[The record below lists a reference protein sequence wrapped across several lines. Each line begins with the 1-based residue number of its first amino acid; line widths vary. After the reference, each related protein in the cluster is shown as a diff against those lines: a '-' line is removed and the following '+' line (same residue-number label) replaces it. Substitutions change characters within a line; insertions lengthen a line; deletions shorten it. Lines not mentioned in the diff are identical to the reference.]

1 MLRCCRA
8 WPPFSPPL
16 AQLEVPCYVDKLAA
30 RLRPGWLSAG
40 GSFQHQ
46 VTPNGLRLSRVP
58 SAASGVLG
66 RLHTPRL
73 PHAHTTHAHSGALVI
88 AAIASLIIAAISA
101 LLGVVIALFAVSA

>member
-1 MLRCCRA
+1 MSTSWQHGSGQAGPPQEAAFSARSRPTARC
-8 WPPFSPPL
+8 
-16 AQLEVPCYVDKLAA
+16 V
-30 RLRPGWLSAG
+30 
-40 GSFQHQ
+40 
-46 VTPNGLRLSRVP
+46 RLSRVP

-73 PHAHTTHAHSGALVI
+73 PHAHSGALVI